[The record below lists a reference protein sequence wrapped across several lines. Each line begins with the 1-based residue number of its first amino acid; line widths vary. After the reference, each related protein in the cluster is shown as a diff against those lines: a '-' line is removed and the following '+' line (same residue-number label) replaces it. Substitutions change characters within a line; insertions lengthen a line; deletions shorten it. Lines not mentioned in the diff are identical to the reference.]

1 MVRFQNGEKSRFT
14 QKTRRATGCRSS
26 DAYDHARFHISTPD
40 RPALIKRYPELK
52 VKVVDG
58 SSLAV
63 AIVINKIPKGTTQ
76 VLLVAKQQSKVAS
89 SIASALCQCGIQVFT
104 LFKEEY
110 EKLKL
115 TTKSENNLLLSKS
128 YTQKIWVVGD
138 GLSEQEQMKAP
149 KGTTFI
155 PFSQFPP
162 KKVRKD
168 CLYHYTPSMLA
179 PSSLENLHSCENWLP
194 RRVMS
199 AWRVA
204 GIVHGLEGWNENESG
219 DTIFNIDKVWQATLK
234 HGFQPLVN

>member
-1 MVRFQNGEKSRFT
+1 MQMVYMANVACDTLVHDHDMPLWSGKINQLIEEAIFEAEARGTKGEELNGNGEL
-14 QKTRRATGCRSS
+14 
-26 DAYDHARFHISTPD
+26 Y
-40 RPALIKRYPELK
+40 IKRYPELK

-76 VLLVAKQQSKVAS
+76 VLLVAEQQSKVAS
-89 SIASALCQCGIQVFT
+89 FIASALCQCGIQ
-104 LFKEEY
+104 
-110 EKLKL
+110 
-115 TTKSENNLLLSKS
+115 
-128 YTQKIWVVGD
+128 IWVVGD
-138 GLSEQEQMKAP
+138 GLSEEEQMKAP

-168 CLYHYTPSMLA
+168 CLYQYTPSMLA

-204 GIVHGLEGWNENESG
+204 GIVNGLEGWNENESG
-219 DTIFNIDKVWQATLK
+219 DTIFNIDIVWQATLK
-234 HGFQPLVN
+234 HGFQP